1 MKGKA
6 IYLSNDLSVD
16 KADVYVQNGGN
27 FVQTDGN
34 DCVYS
39 TGSFIQ
45 GRKHSDAYGPI
56 GTGSYGWAIVGVDP
70 LRNMASF
77 RLSGDI
83 SGIEEISSK
92 LFSYVLEQHR
102 QAYCL
107 SISSIDTASKIVTFA
122 EPLGLN
128 MLSSLSA
135 KTEAELLAI
144 YENDDNAFFC
154 PDRID
159 VGALKIKS
167 FVCNHAEGGSTKA
180 IGQYAHSEGRATI
193 AEGKYSHAEGHKTFA
208 ASSAHAEGFESKAFG
223 DKSHVEG
230 LSAQTAP
237 GAEAAHA
244 EGYSSKAYARYA
256 HAEGVSTTAGAQAS
270 HAEGDRSE
278 AHGHSSHAEG
288 NGCYANGASSH
299 AEGCTTQAVGSN
311 SHAEGINCLARGPN
325 SHAQGDGCEADGTG
339 SFAGGSQSK
348 AKGDYSTAIGNACE
362 TGENSRYSFACGA
375 NAKSTSQEQFVW
387 NGDTSNVYNGGG
399 AQNLPNTFSVNPKD
413 GINGFFIGSSSLS
426 AILSSFAETVKT
438 DVAGKLATDLNSNK
452 FVFGAAGPKYD
463 FDDEISGTGY
473 NF

>member
-56 GTGSYGWAIVGVDP
+56 GTGSYGWAIVSVDP
-70 LRNMASF
+70 LSNMASF

-83 SGIEEISSK
+83 SGIEEISAK

-135 KTEAELLAI
+135 KTEDELLAI

-159 VGALKIKS
+159 VGA
-167 FVCNHAEGGSTKA
+167 
-180 IGQYAHSEGRATI
+180 
-193 AEGKYSHAEGHKTFA
+193 
-208 ASSAHAEGFESKAFG
+208 
-223 DKSHVEG
+223 
-230 LSAQTAP
+230 
-237 GAEAAHA
+237 
-244 EGYSSKAYARYA
+244 
-256 HAEGVSTTAGAQAS
+256 
-270 HAEGDRSE
+270 
-278 AHGHSSHAEG
+278 
-288 NGCYANGASSH
+288 
-299 AEGCTTQAVGSN
+299 
-311 SHAEGINCLARGPN
+311 
-325 SHAQGDGCEADGTG
+325 
-339 SFAGGSQSK
+339 
-348 AKGDYSTAIGNACE
+348 
-362 TGENSRYSFACGA
+362 
-375 NAKSTSQEQFVW
+375 
-387 NGDTSNVYNGGG
+387 
-399 AQNLPNTFSVNPKD
+399 
-413 GINGFFIGSSSLS
+413 
-426 AILSSFAETVKT
+426 
-438 DVAGKLATDLNSNK
+438 
-452 FVFGAAGPKYD
+452 
-463 FDDEISGTGY
+463 
-473 NF
+473 

>member
-16 KADVYVQNGGN
+16 RADVYVQNGGN

-70 LRNMASF
+70 LSNMASF

-83 SGIEEISSK
+83 RGIEEISSK

-107 SISSIDTASKIVTFA
+107 SISSIDSSSKIVTFT
-122 EPLGLN
+122 ESLDFN
-128 MLSSLSA
+128 MLTSLSA
-135 KTEAELLAI
+135 KTEDELLAI

-167 FVCNHAEGGSTKA
+167 FVYNHAEGGSTKA
-180 IGQYAHSEGRATI
+180 IGQYAHAEGRATI

-230 LSAQTAP
+230 LSAQTTP
-237 GAEAAHA
+237 EAEAAHA

-256 HAEGVSTTAGAQAS
+256 HAEGILTHAKAQAS
-270 HAEGDRSE
+270 HAEGNR
-278 AHGHSSHAEG
+278 
-288 NGCYANGASSH
+288 CY
-299 AEGCTTQAVGSN
+299 
-311 SHAEGINCLARGPN
+311 ARGPS
-325 SHAQGDGCEADGTG
+325 SHAQGDRCEADGAG
-339 SFAGGSQSK
+339 SFASGSESK
-348 AKGDYSTAIGNACE
+348 AKGNYSTAIGNACE
-362 TGENSRYSFACGA
+362 TSEDSTYSFTCGG

-399 AQNLPNTFSVNPKD
+399 AQKLPHTFSVNPKD

-426 AILSSFAETVKT
+426 AILSSFAETVKAE
-438 DVAGKLATDLNSNK
+438 VAGKLATDLNSNK
-452 FVFGAAGPKYD
+452 FIFGAAGPKYD

-473 NF
+473 NFWV